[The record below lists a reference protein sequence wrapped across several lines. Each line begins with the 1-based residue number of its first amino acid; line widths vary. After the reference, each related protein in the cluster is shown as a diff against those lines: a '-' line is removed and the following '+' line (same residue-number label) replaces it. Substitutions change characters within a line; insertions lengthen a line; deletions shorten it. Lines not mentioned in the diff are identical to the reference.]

1 MNTLLAKRLDVLS
14 LVQHKVTEMVQTL
27 RLAKKT
33 SKDDY
38 FQHLR
43 LVVLGLLTV
52 GGIAFVMKLIAEF
65 ITFGTTGR
73 FG

>member
-1 MNTLLAKRLDVLS
+1 MLAKRLDVLP

-65 ITFGTTGR
+65 VTFGTTGR

>member
-1 MNTLLAKRLDVLS
+1 VNTLLAKRLDVLS
-14 LVQHKVTEMVQTL
+14 LVQHKVTEMIQTL